1 MKFYELCIVGSD
13 YDSDLQLLF
22 ESKRLGY
29 TGACIKY
36 SPNNLPEKSYFK
48 DLEEEVGI
56 KVIPRIELKPENFP
70 DLRKKVNKYRDKY
83 KDYLI
88 SIHGGTIK
96 VNRAACENLRVDIL
110 SHPYRGR
117 RDPGMDHIHA
127 RAASRN
133 NVAIELS
140 LRDLIMSWSNVR
152 AKLMQ
157 HFRDIIKLHRKF
169 KFPLIVSSEAK
180 SPYDLRKPKDIM
192 SILECCFDLS
202 KEEIINIV
210 LKTPIDIIKFNEERP
225 KMVVLGVKVL

>member
-1 MKFYELCIVGSD
+1 
-13 YDSDLQLLF
+13 
-22 ESKRLGY
+22 
-29 TGACIKY
+29 
-36 SPNNLPEKSYFK
+36 
-48 DLEEEVGI
+48 
-56 KVIPRIELKPENFP
+56 
-70 DLRKKVNKYRDKY
+70 
-83 KDYLI
+83 
-88 SIHGGTIK
+88 
-96 VNRAACENLRVDIL
+96 
-110 SHPYRGR
+110 
-117 RDPGMDHIHA
+117 
-127 RAASRN
+127 
-133 NVAIELS
+133 
-140 LRDLIMSWSNVR
+140 MSWSNVR